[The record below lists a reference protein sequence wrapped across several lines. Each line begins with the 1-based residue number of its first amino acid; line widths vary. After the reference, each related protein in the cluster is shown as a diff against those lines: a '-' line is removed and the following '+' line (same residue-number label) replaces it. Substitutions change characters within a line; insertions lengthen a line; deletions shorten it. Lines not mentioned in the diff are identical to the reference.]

1 MSVQEKRCCC
11 YRERRPKKDGR
22 VIMSTKEKFQV
33 ELLKLVISYHDTHL
47 LKTEEMVEVLKEMVT
62 DAEVAMQTRTS
73 QGDDWFDEWMN
84 RQAS

>member
-1 MSVQEKRCCC
+1 
-11 YRERRPKKDGR
+11 
-22 VIMSTKEKFQV
+22 MSTKEKFQV

-73 QGDDWFDEWMN
+73 QGNDWFDEWMN
-84 RQAS
+84 HQAS